1 MMSLFDYTGH
11 PDKDG
16 RGEKVN
22 AYSILRKQPYNKRYL
37 KFNDTEVFLYSKEFL
52 EEYDKVEKIFKLK
65 NTN

>member
-1 MMSLFDYTGH
+1 MISLYDHTGH
-11 PDKDG
+11 SDKDG

-22 AYSILRKQPYNKRYL
+22 AYAILKKQPYKKRYL

-52 EEYDKVEKIFKLK
+52 EEYDKVEKIFKVK